1 LFKRGKKSRALAVKF
16 SEALSEICSLLVEGI
31 VHRPALSCLHQV
43 A

>member
-16 SEALSEICSLLVEGI
+16 SEALLEICSLLVEGI
-31 VHRPALSCLHQV
+31 VHRPALSCLHHI